1 MGDWPLD
8 KIKYKERKKMADKF
22 QVGIYKVSSDKSLE
36 DVCEVIQNGGF
47 ESQNLISNSRNGY
60 SLRLYYQDKDSNPRW
75 KDFLEDVASSGQ
87 NIIQRNRGKS
97 EGFILLIKKEESLYA
112 VMGGHGY
119 FAIQNSID
127 NEFGIDV
134 FSRLIK
140 KEDKV
145 LKATREK
152 SVVGGIL
159 GTSKHFRNNFNLFET
174 DDFGKI
180 YQELKASLNKSILT
194 DKFGFTDDD
203 IKKDSFCVAKSS
215 FRINKA
221 ISFDQLLTIIGG
233 CESVIETET
242 AIPINNVDKI
252 IKKRNTELVNNLES
266 NLIEQLWKRYNR
278 ESDSYDFDLCNNDFE
293 RYLTASSYII
303 KKKHSKRNYFDEHEF
318 ESLNNIDKLFDKLRE
333 SELGNDEF
341 VECMKTLKIYSYDE
355 ENKELTKGK
364 LLNHIL
370 GDVTENNKKY
380 FFINNSWYYIKQRFI
395 EDLNKSCKSFIK
407 NRNNYYDGIDKC
419 WGDTIENEDDYNK
432 QYIGED
438 NTIVLHKVIPQN
450 IEACDILKWDERN
463 IYLCHIKKGFD
474 NMMRDLCS
482 QISIAARRILL
493 DINSDKSYI
502 TEIFHCLRRYKNSE
516 NDYLR
521 SIGQQ
526 TESYNLETFKGL
538 FDKNRV
544 FVLAVMDTNTSQRE
558 IGNVETFRSN
568 IAKFSLQ
575 ELYKEIRGLNLEL
588 KITQIR
594 KGTQS

>member
-1 MGDWPLD
+1 
-8 KIKYKERKKMADKF
+8 MADKF
-22 QVGIYKVSSDKSLE
+22 QVGIYKLSSDKSLE
-36 DVCEVIQNGGF
+36 DVCNVIQNGGF
-47 ESQNLISNSRNGY
+47 ESQTMVNNSRNGY
-60 SLRLYYQDKDSNPRW
+60 SLHLYYQDKYSNP
-75 KDFLEDVASSGQ
+75 KCKGFLEDIASSGQ
-87 NIIQRNRGKS
+87 NIIQRDRGRS
-97 EGFILLIKKEESLYA
+97 EGFILLIKNEESLYA
-112 VMGGHGY
+112 VTGGHGY

-134 FSRLIK
+134 FSRLVK

-159 GTSKHFRNNFNLFET
+159 GTSKHFRNNFNLFDT

-180 YQELKASLNKSILT
+180 YQELKANLKKSILT
-194 DKFGFTDDD
+194 DKFGFSDDD

-221 ISFDQLLTIIGG
+221 ISFDQLLMIIDG

-242 AIPINNVDKI
+242 AIPINNVEKI
-252 IKKRNTELVNNLES
+252 IKNRNTELVSNLES

-278 ESDSYDFDLCNNDFE
+278 ENDSYDFDLCDNDFE
-293 RYLTASSYII
+293 RYLTATSYII
-303 KKKHSKRNYFDEHEF
+303 KKKHSKRNYFDGYEF
-318 ESLNNIDKLFDKLRE
+318 ESLNNIDLLFDKLRE
-333 SELGNDEF
+333 RGLGRDEF
-341 VECMKTLKIYSYDE
+341 EECMKTFKIYSYDE

-364 LLNHIL
+364 LLDHIL

-395 EDLNKSCKSFIK
+395 EDLNASCRSFIQ
-407 NRNNYYDGIDKC
+407 NTNNYYNGLDKS

-438 NTIVLHKVIPQN
+438 NAIVLHKVLPQN

-482 QISIAARRILL
+482 QISIAARRIIL
-493 DINSDKSYI
+493 DINSEKSYI
-502 TEIFHCLRRYKNSE
+502 TELFNCLRRYIDSN

-521 SIGQQ
+521 TIGQQ
-526 TESYNLETFKGL
+526 TETRNLEYFKNL
-538 FDKNRV
+538 FDKNLV
-544 FVLAVMDTNTSQRE
+544 FVLAVMDTATNQRDIRNIE
-558 IGNVETFRSN
+558 AFNSN

-575 ELYKEIRGLNLEL
+575 ELSKEIRGLNIEL
-588 KITQIR
+588 RITQILQGR
-594 KGTQS
+594 RI